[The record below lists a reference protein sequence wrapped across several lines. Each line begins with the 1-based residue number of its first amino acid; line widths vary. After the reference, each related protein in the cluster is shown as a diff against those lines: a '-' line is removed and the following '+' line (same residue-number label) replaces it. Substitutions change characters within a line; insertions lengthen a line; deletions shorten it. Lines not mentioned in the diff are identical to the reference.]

1 MEQLS
6 PHAATREAQALQ
18 EDQCN
23 QKKKKNQNC
32 RKLQTQPRAT
42 AAVAESDNWLEWV
55 FNSSVSI
62 QRLSMWKISE
72 SFSVPGKAMA

>member
-23 QKKKKNQNC
+23 QKKKKTKTAENC
-32 RKLQTQPRAT
+32 RHSQGQQQQWQSL
-42 AAVAESDNWLEWV
+42 
-55 FNSSVSI
+55 I
-62 QRLSMWKISE
+62 I
-72 SFSVPGKAMA
+72 G

>member
-23 QKKKKNQNC
+23 QKKKKKP
-32 RKLQTQPRAT
+32 KLQKT
-42 AAVAESDNWLEWV
+42 ADTAKG
-55 FNSSVSI
+55 NSSSGRV
-62 QRLSMWKISE
+62 W
-72 SFSVPGKAMA
+72 

>member
-23 QKKKKNQNC
+23 QKKNKKKP
-32 RKLQTQPRAT
+32 KLQKT
-42 AAVAESDNWLEWV
+42 ADTAKG
-55 FNSSVSI
+55 NSGSGRV
-62 QRLSMWKISE
+62 
-72 SFSVPGKAMA
+72 

>member
-1 MEQLS
+1 MEQLN

-23 QKKKKNQNC
+23 QNKC

-42 AAVAESDNWLEWV
+42 VAMAESDNWLEWV
-55 FNSSVSI
+55 FNSSVII

-72 SFSVPGKAMA
+72 SFSVSGKAMA